1 MQLDEANKILNNA
14 GYLMEDNQPQMSRKN
29 LRKWLTSKYGIE
41 FNRMTIGTY
50 ISRYVVNV
58 PDDERQP
65 ITALKIERYVK
76 PIDSAA
82 IFDIDPMEDG
92 KIDQKLFLAH
102 AAIEATKK
110 LGVTGIITDGETGQT
125 ARDLAAFRG
134 PNPVMV
140 SSSLGIIL
148 AS

>member
-1 MQLDEANKILNNA
+1 MKLNEAKQVLNNN

-50 ISRYVVNV
+50 VSQYVVNV

-76 PIDSAA
+76 PISRSA
-82 IFDIDPMEDG
+82 IFDMFNEEGEDTLNG
-92 KIDQKLFLAH
+92 GVQYEVTLEDITNYSKQEMAKYFNNLFDKDSYFWKINRLK
-102 AAIEATKK
+102 
-110 LGVTGIITDGETGQT
+110 
-125 ARDLAAFRG
+125 
-134 PNPVMV
+134 
-140 SSSLGIIL
+140 
-148 AS
+148 

>member
-1 MQLDEANKILNNA
+1 MQLDEANQILNNA

-50 ISRYVVNV
+50 VSRYVVNV

-82 IFDIDPMEDG
+82 IFDMFNEEGEETLTGGVQYEVSMEDITNYSKQEMAKYFNDLFAKDSDFW
-92 KIDQKLFLAH
+92 KINRIK
-102 AAIEATKK
+102 
-110 LGVTGIITDGETGQT
+110 
-125 ARDLAAFRG
+125 
-134 PNPVMV
+134 
-140 SSSLGIIL
+140 
-148 AS
+148 

>member
-1 MQLDEANKILNNA
+1 MELNEAKEVLKEN

-50 ISRYVVNV
+50 VSQYVVNV

-76 PIDSAA
+76 PIDDAA
-82 IFDIDPMEDG
+82 IFDMFNGEGEETLTGGIQYEVSMEDITKYTKQEIAKYFNDLFDKDSDFW
-92 KIDQKLFLAH
+92 KIKRL
-102 AAIEATKK
+102 K
-110 LGVTGIITDGETGQT
+110 
-125 ARDLAAFRG
+125 
-134 PNPVMV
+134 
-140 SSSLGIIL
+140 
-148 AS
+148 